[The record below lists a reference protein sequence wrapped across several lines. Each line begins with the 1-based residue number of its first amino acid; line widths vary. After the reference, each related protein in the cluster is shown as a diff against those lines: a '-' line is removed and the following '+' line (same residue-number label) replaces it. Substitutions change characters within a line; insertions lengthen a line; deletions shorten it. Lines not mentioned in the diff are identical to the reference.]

1 MRQPKQ
7 KTFLVKGKIRWGP
20 SNFLIFILC
29 AVVADFVYFCFNGS
43 HGTVL
48 IPAAAAGYFIMG
60 LAYASNPQEILG
72 VLLICSLLI
81 MVSLL
86 MILVVSFPIILIY
99 QAIKRAVQRQEIMR
113 ATYDADLGIE
123 YFREPIKSWSPGLL
137 NAVSSLQI
145 DRQSALAATILDM
158 QQRNALTLD
167 ETGIHLKESPD
178 DLPQNEAV
186 LFSLLQN
193 TKEITGGL
201 LKTWEKAIFAEATDK
216 KLLKRTKDKRRL
228 KQQAKTLILI
238 SFVAY
243 CLLYLFAE
251 PITMRAQSAMDA
263 LVYDPIVYEA
273 LVYGENGF
281 IGYVQALGRPAMIE
295 LLVAM
300 IQCVLFVA
308 LMICGIAAPVS
319 LIGTLVAYKVRPDKY
334 VRTKLGNRL
343 AEQSNALYNFIH
355 QYSNLSE
362 AEQEHLTL
370 WGPYLVYAVALGENK
385 KVLSDISEIIKKG
398 VIL

>member
-1 MRQPKQ
+1 MQQPKQ
-7 KTFLVKGKIRWGP
+7 KTFLVKGNIRWGP
-20 SNFLIFILC
+20 SNFLVFILC
-29 AVVADFVYFCFNGS
+29 AVVADFVYFYFNGS

-48 IPAAAAGYFIMG
+48 MPAAAAGYFIMG
-60 LAYASNPQEILG
+60 LAYAANPQEILG
-72 VLLICSLLI
+72 VLLICGLLI

-86 MILVVSFPIILIY
+86 MILVTSFPIILIY

-113 ATYDADLGIE
+113 ATYSADLGIE

-145 DRQSALAATILDM
+145 DRQSTFAATLLDM

-167 ETGIHLKESPD
+167 EGGIHLKEKQG

-186 LFSLLQN
+186 LFSLLQD
-193 TKEITGGL
+193 TKEINDGL
-201 LKTWEKAIFAEATDK
+201 LKAWEKAIFTEATDK

-263 LVYDPIVYEA
+263 LVYDPVVYKA
-273 LVYGENGF
+273 IVYGENGF

-300 IQCVLFVA
+300 IQGVLFVA
-308 LMICGIAAPVS
+308 LMFCSVTAPIS
-319 LIGTLVAYKVRPDKY
+319 LIGTLIAYKIRPDKY
-334 VRTKLGNRL
+334 VRTRLGNRL

-362 AEQEHLTL
+362 AEQEHLSL
-370 WGPYLVYAVALGENK
+370 WGPYLVYAVALGENS
-385 KVLSDISEIIKKG
+385 KVLSDISEIIEKG
-398 VIL
+398 VIA